1 MASFGREFI
10 GRQVI
15 DSNGDSL
22 GILDDMVID
31 IKSGVILELLVKLE
45 SDLDPSLLPW
55 PSTKGVCNV
64 PADEVERISSRIH
77 LKR

>member
-22 GILDDMVID
+22 GTLADMVID
-31 IKSGVILELLVKLE
+31 IRSGVILELLVKLE
-45 SDLDPSLLPW
+45 DDLDPSRLPW
-55 PSTKGVCNV
+55 PSKESVCNV

>member
-22 GILDDMVID
+22 GILYDIAID
-31 IKSGVILELLVKLE
+31 VRSGVILELLVRLE
-45 SDLDPSLLPW
+45 EDLDPSKLPW
-55 PSTKGVCNV
+55 PSTKSICKV

>member
-22 GILDDMVID
+22 GVLDDIS
-31 IKSGVILELLVKLE
+31 IEIRSGAILELLVQLE
-45 SDLDPSLLPW
+45 EDLDPSKLPW
-55 PSTKGVCNV
+55 PSTKGICNV

>member
-10 GRQVI
+10 DRQVI

-22 GILDDMVID
+22 GILDDIVID
-31 IKSGVILELLVKLE
+31 IRSGVILELLVKLGD
-45 SDLDPSLLPW
+45 DLDPSRLPW

>member
-10 GRQVI
+10 GRQII

-31 IKSGVILELLVKLE
+31 IRSGIILELLVKLE
-45 SDLDPSLLPW
+45 DDLDPSRLPW
-55 PSTKGVCNV
+55 PSSKGVCNV

>member
-10 GRQVI
+10 GRQVN

-22 GILDDMVID
+22 GTLDDIVID
-31 IKSGVILELLVKLE
+31 IRSGVILELLVKLE
-45 SDLDPSLLPW
+45 DDLDPSRLPW
-55 PSTKGVCNV
+55 PSTKSVCNV

>member
-31 IKSGVILELLVKLE
+31 IRSGVILELLVKLE
-45 SDLDPSLLPW
+45 DDLDPSRLPW
-55 PSTKGVCNV
+55 PSTKSVCNV
-64 PADEVERISSRIH
+64 PGDEVERISSRIH

>member
-31 IKSGVILELLVKLE
+31 IRSGVISELLVKLE
-45 SDLDPSLLPW
+45 EDLDPSRLPW

-64 PADEVERISSRIH
+64 PAAEVERISSRIH
-77 LKR
+77 LRR